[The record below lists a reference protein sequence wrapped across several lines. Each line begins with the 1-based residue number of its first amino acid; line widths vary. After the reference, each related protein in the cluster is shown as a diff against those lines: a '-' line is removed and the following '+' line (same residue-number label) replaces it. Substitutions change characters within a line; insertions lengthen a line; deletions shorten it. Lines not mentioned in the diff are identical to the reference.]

1 MYEPNEVLQTLTGRG
16 HVSAEGCETVR
27 VRYRVVIERRHGILV
42 AHGTLIG
49 SHAGL
54 RPIWLEPDSTL
65 RLKTGRRID
74 ISLTDLV
81 GDSAEFESTG
91 VLVDF

>member
-16 HVSAEGCETVR
+16 HVSAAGCEAVR
-27 VRYRVVIERRHGILV
+27 VRYRVVIERRQGLV
-42 AHGTLIG
+42 TAHGTLIG
-49 SHAGL
+49 SHASL

-65 RLKTGRRID
+65 RLKNGRRIE

-81 GDSAEFESTG
+81 GDAAEFESTG
-91 VLVDF
+91 IVSGF